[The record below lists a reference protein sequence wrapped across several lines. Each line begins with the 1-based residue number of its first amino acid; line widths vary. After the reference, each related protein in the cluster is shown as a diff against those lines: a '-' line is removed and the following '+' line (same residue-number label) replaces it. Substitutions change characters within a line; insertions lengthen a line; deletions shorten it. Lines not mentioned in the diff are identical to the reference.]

1 MKFILKLLAAPVILA
16 LNLFVRICA
25 FLLARCA
32 FLFQIAGAILSLMAL
47 VLMLTGAVK
56 NGLFLLLLAFLA
68 SPIGLPMLAAKALG
82 GLQSVGL
89 SLKGFLCI

>member
-1 MKFILKLLAAPVILA
+1 MEFILKLLAVPVILA
-16 LNLFVRICA
+16 LNLFVRLCA
-25 FLLARCA
+25 FLLARCT
-32 FLFQIAGAILSLMAL
+32 FLFQIAGAILSLLAL

-68 SPIGLPMLAAKALG
+68 SPIGLPMLVAKALG

-89 SLKGFLCI
+89 SLKGFLCS